1 MVSHRFSRLA
11 GAWRVGDDF
20 FTRAGVA
27 SGEPPPRGLV
37 DRLEDLAVG
46 GALAAHVP
54 AEVRAF
60 FEDPSSL
67 ELRVRSRWQRG
78 FRLAWRAM
86 RAVMGAVGQLYLP
99 LEVAHVRTRMVALD
113 GAREGRA
120 DARGVVRTYVDT
132 GEVFQ
137 VFAYGVAAVEGAAL
151 MSVAIPLPGGH
162 LAGLLRLEA
171 GPAAV
176 TLTSRRASPDDATG
190 VWFVTRWLSL
200 RLPFEETLR
209 FWSATSPDAP
219 ADDRAWSDATLVAR
233 HEQRL
238 FGALVV
244 EHAYVFRPL
253 R

>member
-1 MVSHRFSRLA
+1 MEPHRFSRLA
-11 GAWRVGDDF
+11 GAWRIGDDF
-20 FTRAGVA
+20 FARAGVT
-27 SGEPPPRGLV
+27 SGDAAPRGLV
-37 DRLEDLAVG
+37 DRLEDLAARDAPV
-46 GALAAHVP
+46 AHVP
-54 AEVRAF
+54 AAVRAF

-86 RAVMGAVGQLYLP
+86 RAVLGAIGQLCLP
-99 LEVAHVRTRMVALD
+99 LEVAHVRTRMIALD

-120 DARGVVRTYVDT
+120 DARGVVRTYADT
-132 GEVFQ
+132 GAVFQ
-137 VFAYGVAAVEGAAL
+137 VFAYGVATVKAAPL

-162 LAGLLRLEA
+162 LAGLLRLA
-171 GPAAV
+171 VGPTSV
-176 TLTSRRASPDDATG
+176 TLTSRRASPDDASG

-209 FWSATSPDAP
+209 FWSATAPDAP
-219 ADDRAWSDATLVAR
+219 ADDREWSDVTLVAR

-244 EHAYVFRPL
+244 EHAYQFRPL